1 MFKSIVVAF
10 DGSPHASKALEIA
23 AGLAAQENARL
34 GIAYVI
40 DVSHMTVPDD
50 LRRMGEVEHIIDP
63 KPSMPID
70 FGRAPVSTLSSMSEL
85 SQQSDRALFQYSE
98 FLLEQA
104 EASARQCGV
113 SNIDSRALQG
123 DPAEEVVTYA
133 RDQQADLI
141 VCGNRGFGKLK
152 TLLLGSISHKIA
164 QMAECSCMTVK

>member
-10 DGSPHASKALEIA
+10 DGSPHSSKALEIA
-23 AGLAAQENARL
+23 AGLAADEKARL

-50 LRRMGEVEHIIDP
+50 VRRMGEVEHIIDP
-63 KPSMPID
+63 KPSMPVD
-70 FGRAPVSTLSSMSEL
+70 FGRAPVSTLSSMTEL

-104 EASARQCGV
+104 EESARHYGV
-113 SNIDSRALQG
+113 TSVDSRALLG
-123 DPAEEVVTYA
+123 DPAEEVVAYA

>member
-34 GIAYVI
+34 GIAYVV

-123 DPAEEVVTYA
+123 DPAEEVVAYA